1 MQKCYKGSISLPKF
15 EVSMM
20 AVLTHLQN
28 KNYAQTKQSK
38 TQLKITCSNKT
49 IEIFEEGVKYV
60 QR

>member
-1 MQKCYKGSISLPKF
+1 M
-15 EVSMM
+15 
-20 AVLTHLQN
+20 LTHLQN